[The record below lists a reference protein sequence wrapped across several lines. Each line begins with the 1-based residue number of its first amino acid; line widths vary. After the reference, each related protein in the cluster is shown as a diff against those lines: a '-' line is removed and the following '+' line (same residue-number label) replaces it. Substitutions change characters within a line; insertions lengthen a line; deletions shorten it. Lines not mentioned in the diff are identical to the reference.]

1 VGWLLLSGIRP
12 KMYFN
17 NKRKKINGIVFF
29 LKYEIELISV
39 PLKELSYEIEMA
51 C

>member
-1 VGWLLLSGIRP
+1 
-12 KMYFN
+12 MYFN
-17 NKRKKINGIVFF
+17 KRKRTKNGTVFF

-39 PLKELSYEIEMA
+39 PLKELSHEIEMA